1 MWYKKYYTERFRI
14 PLLIFIIFLE
24 GVNLIDPFFFFIGM
38 MKITSAGLKCIH
50 QRKREILSF
59 LFISLVILY
68 VIIVECYLI
77 LFINRLVIYLAL
89 RWAALFHVLVFFLIF
104 LYFLTYFLYIH
115 HCICVTIVYKLTKF
129 NNKLLINNFKFK
141 NTIKY

>member
-1 MWYKKYYTERFRI
+1 MWYKKILYWKISNPTVNFYH
-14 PLLIFIIFLE
+14 FL
-24 GVNLIDPFFFFIGM
+24 GRCKFDRSFFFFIGM

-77 LFINRLVIYLAL
+77 LFINRLIIYLAL